1 MNLLHFFQTLL
12 PPLPFPAL
20 PGSSLPPFSVDAKM
34 GKSSAIVDPWVFKM
48 LKRLKSLGCPTIKER
63 ERPRLC
69 IHIGIYTE
77 GQSELASE
85 RDPAGTWRHNCWL
98 YQAYLT
104 PRATHPPPSPLEKY
118 TCDFNVLD
126 PPPCLFVLLK
136 RLQGCYACESN
147 SDFKEPICVLKQGR
161 VVWHFCEKWVNLL
174 LEVPTQLLLVEPD
187 SKWSETFLPVLGTI
201 RFKSIRGNGFNWWIL
216 ATSILRLA
224 RNIPLPRNPTIS
236 NLSLSDIRNY
246 PLSFVYISII
256 RYLLSISRW
265 VVRTFSQWN
274 STSCVFNSLSLWS

>member
-1 MNLLHFFQTLL
+1 
-12 PPLPFPAL
+12 
-20 PGSSLPPFSVDAKM
+20 M
-34 GKSSAIVDPWVFKM
+34 GKSSSIVDPWVFKM
-48 LKRLKSLGCPTIKER
+48 LKRLKPLGCPAIKER
-63 ERPRLC
+63 ERPRIC

-136 RLQGCYACESN
+136 RLEGCYACESN
-147 SDFKEPICVLKQGR
+147 SDFKEHICVLKQGR

-201 RFKSIRGNGFNWWIL
+201 RFKSIRGNGFNWWML

-224 RNIPLPRNPTIS
+224 RNIPLQTPLFLIS
-236 NLSLSDIRNY
+236 LYQISAIIRYLLSLS
-246 PLSFVYISII
+246 PLSFVYISVIFCL
-256 RYLLSISRW
+256 YLDGSWELSLSETQPAASSTLTRCEASSSISL
-265 VVRTFSQWN
+265 SQAR
-274 STSCVFNSLSLWS
+274 